1 MAIAAKACGR
11 GDLRTRALEEPVSP
25 VWPPTTVSFLACTN
39 ESLSVQRLGRPYGKR
54 RFRIGRRIKQTLQM
68 AAVRED
74 ERGLIAEDL
83 GGPVYRLPWGDVVSD
98 TGDDIGLR
106 LDAAHIDGGAVQGQ
120 LVRVDEGIRE
130 IHVDI
135 VVMQPRRER
144 GRVGVPE

>member
-54 RFRIGRRIKQTLQM
+54 RFWIGRRIKQTLQM
-68 AAVRED
+68 AAVRGD

-83 GGPVYRLPWGDVVSD
+83 SGPVHRLPRGNMLSEA
-98 TGDDIGLR
+98 GDDIGVR
-106 LDAAHIDGGAVQGQ
+106 LDSAHIDSTPVQGQ
-120 LVRVDEGIRE
+120 PVRVDEGIGQV
-130 IHVDI
+130 HVDI
-135 VVMQPRRER
+135 V
-144 GRVGVPE
+144 